1 MTSSW
6 ASFEDK
12 VRAVASAIWN
22 GDCKSQNIGGVA
34 LDGVMILSRDAQIF
48 IEITEERELDK
59 VRRDVN
65 KLQTARNAYLA
76 EHQSFPR
83 CFCVVKGS
91 ITRSMQEAGE
101 AINISVLSFDQFANI
116 FFNFEKYSHA
126 RLTAAFSS
134 AINPLTGAKDER
146 EYVPVSYLLDGS
158 SKELSLADITEMLR
172 GGKKVVLLGEYGTGK
187 SRCSRELFTSLA
199 KTAAATNLYPMALDL
214 RDFWGLRRASELITR
229 HLSELGLDNSLQN
242 AAVRALNVDRL
253 VLLLDGFDELGS
265 QAWSNDSE
273 KLRGI
278 RAKSLEGV
286 RELFSRSTK
295 GALISGREHYF
306 NNNEEMF
313 QALGLSPA
321 STAVVRCKN
330 EFTEEE
336 MRVFFKRYVNEDL
349 VMPEWLPRRPLVCQ
363 TIADMEEDE
372 LDQMFGVGQDELS
385 FFDHFIKVL
394 CQRDARISASFDA
407 VTIESVLM
415 RLARLTRTRPS
426 NVGPI
431 TMGDV
436 QGAFESVVGQMP
448 VEEASLMLQRLP
460 ALGRVKSESDD
471 RQFIDSYILDG
482 LRAKDSGALFK
493 MVDRALAGL
502 FATTFVNPLD
512 VLGQRLLER
521 DISAYPKNA
530 LEIAKRASADK
541 NKVLSCDIVAGFLRG
556 SSARVDFE
564 GLSITDGNFLQLDL
578 SKSSPT
584 NLAISDTVFGTLSLP
599 ASPPVNTTIKHCIAE
614 RLVGVSSPTALPAW
628 ITDLE
633 ADKFDSTE
641 SISRIRQIGLQPQ
654 HEILATIIRKTF
666 FQKGSGR
673 KEEAL
678 LRGLGDIADKGT
690 APKILNHLL
699 TLEILTR
706 FKGDEGWVYAPNRKH
721 AGRMR
726 TMLYELQTSQDEI
739 WKATAGL

>member
-1 MTSSW
+1 MSSSW
-6 ASFEDK
+6 ISFENK

-22 GDCKSQNIGGVA
+22 GDCKPQNIGGVA
-34 LDGVMILSRDAQIF
+34 VDGVMILSRDAQIL

-83 CFCVVKGS
+83 CFCVVNGT
-91 ITRSMQEAGE
+91 ITRSMLEAGE
-101 AINISVLSFDQFANI
+101 AINVSVLSFDQFANI
-116 FFNFEKYSHA
+116 FFNFEKYSQA
-126 RLTAAFSS
+126 RLAAAFSS

-158 SKELSLADITEMLR
+158 SKELTLSDIADMLR

-199 KTAAATNLYPMALDL
+199 HTAAATNLYPMALDL

-229 HLSELGLDNSLQN
+229 HLGELGLDNSLQN

-273 KLRGI
+273 KLKGI

-321 STAVVRCKN
+321 STIVIRCKN

-336 MRVFFKRYVNEDL
+336 MREFFKRYVNEDI

-363 TIADMEEDE
+363 TIADMEEAD

-394 CQRDARISASFDA
+394 CQRDARISASFDSA
-407 VTIESVLM
+407 TIESVLG

-460 ALGRVKSESDD
+460 ALGRVKSESND

-493 MVDRALAGL
+493 MVDRGLAGL

-521 DISAYPKNA
+521 DIAAYPKNA

-541 NKVLSCDIVAGFLRG
+541 NKVLACDIVAGLLRG
-556 SSARVDFE
+556 SSAKVDFE
-564 GLSITDGNFLQLDL
+564 GLSITDGNFLLLDL
-578 SKSSPT
+578 TKAGPT
-584 NLAISDTVFGTLSLP
+584 NLSISDTVFGTLLLP
-599 ASPPVNTTIKHCIAE
+599 SSPPVNTTIKHCIAE

-628 ITDLE
+628 VTELE

-654 HEILATIIRKTF
+654 HEILATIVRKTF

-690 APKILNHLL
+690 APKILNYLL
-699 TLEILTR
+699 TQDILTR
-706 FKGDEGWVYAPNRKH
+706 FKGDEGWVYSPNRKH

-739 WKATAGL
+739 WKAVSTV